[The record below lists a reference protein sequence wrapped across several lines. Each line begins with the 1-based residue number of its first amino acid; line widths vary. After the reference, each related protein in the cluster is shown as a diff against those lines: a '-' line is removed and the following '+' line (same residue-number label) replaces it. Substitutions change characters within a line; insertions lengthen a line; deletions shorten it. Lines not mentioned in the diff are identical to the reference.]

1 MSNLVTSTLAKLR
14 SPSFGS
20 SLQTSD
26 SGRAWSTLVG
36 AILLHGVIG
45 ANQLGNIVTY
55 MTAYLRLNVS
65 PEITYSKDMWFT
77 SVTVLAFTLF
87 TIIGG
92 YMQRK
97 LALKWVLFIG
107 VVAISVA
114 NYATAAA
121 LDHSFM
127 AVVWTIGFLQSAGSG
142 MIYSN
147 VIVISIKW
155 FPKRRGVISGL
166 IIALDSVATMAT
178 MIVQTEYVNPDN
190 VQAVDE

>member
-1 MSNLVTSTLAKLR
+1 MSNLLTSAWTKLR

-26 SGRAWSTLVG
+26 SGRAWSTLIG

-55 MTAYLRLNVS
+55 MTAYIRRYVS
-65 PEITYSKDMWFT
+65 PEVTYSQDMWFT
-77 SVTVLAFTLF
+77 SMTVLAFTLF
-87 TIIGG
+87 TITGG
-92 YMQRK
+92 YLTRTIS
-97 LALKWVLFIG
+97 LKWVLFIG
-107 VVAISVA
+107 VCMISVA
-114 NYATAAA
+114 NYITAAA
-121 LDHSFM
+121 LDVSFM
-127 AVVWTIGFLQSAGSG
+127 AVVWTIGFLQSAGCG

-166 IIALDSVATMAT
+166 IIALDSVATMIT